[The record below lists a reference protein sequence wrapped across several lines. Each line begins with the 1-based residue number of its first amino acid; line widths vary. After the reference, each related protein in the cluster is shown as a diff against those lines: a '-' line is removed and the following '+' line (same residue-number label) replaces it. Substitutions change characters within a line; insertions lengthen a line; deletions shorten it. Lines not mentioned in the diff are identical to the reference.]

1 MSRGKRPPRGTRAA
15 AAAAEAINNVLLGAL
30 AAPVISAAVAG
41 PSGVRSSFSP
51 SHRRNQLGRP
61 RPNAGVEVK
70 RMQVFRRRK
79 KDIKIKKLL
88 LQPRTINV
96 KKNGVVVRKMTVRR
110 RSYFSGRGAGVY

>member
-41 PSGVRSSFSP
+41 PSGVRPSFSP

-110 RSYFSGRGAGVY
+110 RSYFSGRRARVY